1 MLVAACLVVV
11 VLALLGF
18 SRLYRKVDQSQALIV
33 SKTRRV
39 DVSFTGQVVLPIL
52 HKAEVMDISV
62 KTIEISR
69 AGRDGLICRDNIRAD
84 IRILFFVKVNKTVED
99 VIKVAQSV
107 GTERASHQDTLQEL
121 FHAKFSEALK
131 TVGKQLDFTDLYT
144 KREELRYHVIELI
157 GVDLNGYHLE
167 DAAIDYLEQTPLT
180 QLDPANVLDAQGIRK
195 ITELTAVEHVRTNE
209 AKRSEQMEIT
219 RQDVDAREAILE
231 LERRQADAEIKK
243 KREIETS
250 RAREEAETARVV
262 EEERLRAQ
270 GAFLRTEE
278 QLGVQRE
285 NQARE
290 IAVAAKN
297 RERVIAVEN
306 ERIEKDRLL
315 EVIARERETQLTKIS
330 AEKEVEAEKR
340 EIAEVI
346 RERVAVDRTVAE
358 QEESIKK
365 LRVVEEAERER
376 QTLVIAAEAEAQ
388 EKLVKDIKAA
398 EAAEQ
403 AATHRAAEELTL
415 AEARLKTADLDARA
429 KLRLAE
435 GVQAEAAAEGLAAV
449 QVRDKEA
456 EVTVKAG
463 RAEAEATEARLRAE
477 AEGTQAK
484 ALAEAE
490 GARAKGLAEAEG
502 ARAAAEATEAR
513 LKAEAE
519 GARAKG
525 LAEAESAK
533 AKGLAEAEGARA
545 AAEATTARLKAE
557 AEGARARGLAEA
569 QGAQAA
575 AQATEAR
582 LKAEAEGVRVKA
594 LAEAEGARAMGAAE
608 AEGAKAK
615 ALAEAT
621 AIGEKL
627 KAEAEGLTE
636 KAAAMAALDEA
647 SRGHEE
653 YRLRLAAE
661 KEIRLAGL
669 ETQRQVAEAQ
679 ASVLATGLE
688 HADIDIVG
696 GESVFFDRLV
706 SAVSLGK
713 GVDGFVDNSRT
724 AQALARPW
732 LDGSGSFTEDLG
744 RILGSV
750 GTADVQHLT
759 VSALLLKL
767 MRSGGAEAA
776 GFQQLLDRAGELG
789 LADTPL
795 TALNGNGA
803 RN

>member
-1 MLVAACLVVV
+1 MEALGVLIAVCLFAALF
-11 VLALLGF
+11 VLFLL
-18 SRLYRKVDQSQALIV
+18 SRLYRKVEQGRALIV
-33 SKTRRV
+33 SKIRKV
-39 DVSFTGQVVLPIL
+39 EVSFTGQVVLPVL

-62 KTIEISR
+62 KTIEITRS
-69 AGRDGLICRDNIRAD
+69 GRDGLICRDNIRAD
-84 IRILFFVKVNKTVED
+84 IRISFFVKVNKTAED
-99 VIKVAQSV
+99 VIKVAQAV
-107 GTERASHQDTLQEL
+107 GTARASDQATLQEL

-131 TVGKQLDFTDLYT
+131 TVGKQMDFTDLYT
-144 KREELRYHVIELI
+144 KREELRFQIIELI

-209 AKRSEQMEIT
+209 AKRTEEKEIT

-231 LERRQADAEIKK
+231 LERRQTDAEIKQ

-270 GAFLRTEE
+270 TAFLRTEE

-285 NQARE
+285 NQSRE

-315 EVIARERETQLTKIS
+315 EVIARERETQLTQIA

-365 LRVVEEAERER
+365 LRAVEQAERER
-376 QTLVIAAEAEAQ
+376 QAIVIAAEAEAQ

-415 AEARLKTADLDARA
+415 AEARLKTADFDAQA

-435 GVQAEAAAEGLAAV
+435 AVQAEAAAEGLAAV

-456 EVTVKAG
+456 EVIEKAG
-463 RAEAEATEARLRAE
+463 RAEAEATQARLRAE
-477 AEGTQAK
+477 ADGTQAK
-484 ALAEAE
+484 ALAEAA
-490 GARAKGLAEAEG
+490 G
-502 ARAAAEATEAR
+502 
-513 LKAEAE
+513 
-519 GARAKG
+519 
-525 LAEAESAK
+525 
-533 AKGLAEAEGARA
+533 
-545 AAEATTARLKAE
+545 
-557 AEGARARGLAEA
+557 
-569 QGAQAA
+569 
-575 AQATEAR
+575 
-582 LKAEAEGVRVKA
+582 
-594 LAEAEGARAMGAAE
+594 
-608 AEGAKAK
+608 
-615 ALAEAT
+615 
-621 AIGEKL
+621 IGEKL
-627 KAEAEGLTE
+627 KAEAAGLTE

-653 YRLRLAAE
+653 YRLRLEAE

-669 ETQRQVAEAQ
+669 DTQRQVAEAQ
-679 ASVLATGLE
+679 ATVLATGLE
-688 HADIDIVG
+688 NADIDIVG

-713 GVDGFVDNSRT
+713 SVDGFVANSST
-724 AQALARPW
+724 AQSLAGPW
-732 LDGSGSFTEDLG
+732 LDGSSSFTDDLT
-744 RILGSV
+744 RILGSF
-750 GTADVQHLT
+750 GTADVQNLT
-759 VSALLLKL
+759 VSALLMGL
-767 MRSGGAEAA
+767 MKGGGPQA
-776 GFQQLLDRAGELG
+776 GRFQELLDRAGELG
-789 LADTPL
+789 LSDTPL
-795 TALNGNGA
+795 AALNGSMVRG
-803 RN
+803 

>member
-1 MLVAACLVVV
+1 MEALGVLVAACVI
-11 VLALLGF
+11 LALLLLLGF

-33 SKTRRV
+33 SRTRRV

-69 AGRDGLICRDNIRAD
+69 SGRDGLICRDNIRAD

-131 TVGKQLDFTDLYT
+131 TVGKQMDFTDLYT
-144 KREELRYHVIELI
+144 KREELRYHIIELI

-209 AKRSEQMEIT
+209 AKRTEQKEIT

-231 LERRQADAEIKK
+231 LERRQADAEIKQ

-250 RAREEAETARVV
+250 RAREEAETARVM

-270 GAFLRTEE
+270 TAFLRTEE

-315 EVIARERETQLTKIS
+315 EVIARERETQLTQIS

-376 QTLVIAAEAEAQ
+376 QALVIAAEAEAQ

-435 GVQAEAAAEGLAAV
+435 GVQAESAAEGLAAV

-490 GARAKGLAEAEG
+490 GARARGLAEAEG
-502 ARAAAEATEAR
+502 AQAAAAATEAR
-513 LKAEAE
+513 LRAEAE
-519 GARAKG
+519 GARAK
-525 LAEAESAK
+525 
-533 AKGLAEAEGARA
+533 
-545 AAEATTARLKAE
+545 
-557 AEGARARGLAEA
+557 
-569 QGAQAA
+569 
-575 AQATEAR
+575 
-582 LKAEAEGVRVKA
+582 A
-594 LAEAEGARAMGAAE
+594 LAEAEGVKAA
-608 AEGAKAK
+608 
-615 ALAEAT
+615 ALAEA
-621 AIGEKL
+621 AGIGEKL
-627 KAEAEGLTE
+627 RAEAAGLTE

-653 YRLRLAAE
+653 YRLRLQAE

-669 ETQRQVAEAQ
+669 ETQRQVAQAQ
-679 ASVLATGLE
+679 ATVLATGLE
-688 HADIDIVG
+688 NADIDIVG

-706 SAVSLGK
+706 SAVSFGK
-713 GVDGFVDNSRT
+713 GVDGFVASSRT
-724 AQALARPW
+724 AQTLAKPW

-744 RILGSV
+744 RVLGSV
-750 GTADVQHLT
+750 GTADIQNLT
-759 VSALLLKL
+759 VSALLMKL
-767 MRSGGAEAA
+767 MNGGGADASQ
-776 GFQQLLDRAGELG
+776 FRQLLEKAGELG
-789 LADTPL
+789 LADTPV
-795 TALNGNGA
+795 TSLNGTAHN
-803 RN
+803 

>member
-1 MLVAACLVVV
+1 MEALGVLVAVCLVVV
-11 VLALLGF
+11 VLAVLAF

-69 AGRDGLICRDNIRAD
+69 SGRDGLICRDNIRAD

-99 VIKVAQSV
+99 VIKVAQTV

-157 GVDLNGYHLE
+157 GIDLNGYHLE

-195 ITELTAVEHVRTNE
+195 ITELTAIEHVRTNE
-209 AKRSEQMEIT
+209 AQRTEQKEIT
-219 RQDVDAREAILE
+219 RQNVDAREAILE
-231 LERRQADAEIKK
+231 LERRQADAEIKQ

-297 RERVIAVEN
+297 RERVIAVES
-306 ERIEKDRLL
+306 ERVEKDRLL
-315 EVIARERETQLTKIS
+315 EVIARERETQLTRIA

-340 EIAEVI
+340 DIAEVI

-376 QTLVIAAEAEAQ
+376 QALVIAAEAEAQ
-388 EKLVKDIKAA
+388 ERLVKDIKAA

-415 AEARLKTADLDARA
+415 AEARLKTADMDARA

-463 RAEAEATEARLRAE
+463 RAEAEAAAALLRAE

-502 ARAAAEATEAR
+502 ARAAAEAVEAR

-525 LAEAESAK
+525 LAEAEGARAAAEAVEARLKAEAEGARAK
-533 AKGLAEAEGARA
+533 GLAEAEGARAKGLAEAEGARA
-545 AAEATTARLKAE
+545 AAEAVEARLKAE
-557 AEGARARGLAEA
+557 AEGARAQSL
-569 QGAQAA
+569 
-575 AQATEAR
+575 
-582 LKAEAEGVRVKA
+582 
-594 LAEAEGARAMGAAE
+594 AE
-608 AEGAKAK
+608 AEGAKAR
-615 ALAEAT
+615 ALAEAV

-627 KAEAEGLTE
+627 KAEAAGLTE
-636 KAAAMAALDEA
+636 KAAAMAALDDA

-653 YRLRLAAE
+653 YRLRLQAE

-669 ETQRQVAEAQ
+669 ETQRQVAESQ
-679 ASVLATGLE
+679 ATVLATGLE

-706 SAVSLGK
+706 SSISLGK

-724 AQALARPW
+724 AQALAKPW
-732 LDGSGSFTEDLG
+732 LDGSGSFTEDLS
-744 RILGSV
+744 RVLGSL
-750 GTADVQHLT
+750 GSADVRNLT
-759 VSALLLKL
+759 VSALLMKQIK
-767 MRSGGAEAA
+767 GGGPEA
-776 GFQQLLDRAGELG
+776 GQLQQLLDRASELG
-789 LADTPL
+789 LQDTPL
-795 TALNGNGA
+795 TALNGSSALN
-803 RN
+803 

>member
-1 MLVAACLVVV
+1 MYVFGALAAACLIL
-11 VLALLGF
+11 VLLLLFLF
-18 SRLYRKVDQSQALIV
+18 SRLYRKVDQGRALIV

-39 DVSFTGQVVLPIL
+39 DVSFTGQVVLPVL

-62 KTIEISR
+62 KAIEITRS
-69 AGRDGLICRDNIRAD
+69 GRDGLICRDNIRAD
-84 IRILFFVKVNKTVED
+84 IRISFFVKVNKTAED
-99 VIKVAQSV
+99 VIKVAQAV
-107 GTERASHQDTLQEL
+107 GTARASDQATLQAL

-131 TVGKQLDFTDLYT
+131 TVGKQMDFTDLYT
-144 KREELRYHVIELI
+144 KREELRYQIIELI

-195 ITELTAVEHVRTNE
+195 ITELTAIEHVRTNE
-209 AKRSEQMEIT
+209 AQRTEEKEIT
-219 RQDVDAREAILE
+219 RQNVDAREAILE
-231 LERRQADAEIKK
+231 LERRQADAEIKQ

-270 GAFLRTEE
+270 SAFLRTEE

-290 IAVAAKN
+290 VAVAAKN

-306 ERIEKDRLL
+306 ERIEKDRML

-330 AEKEVEAEKR
+330 ADKEVEAEKR
-340 EIAEVI
+340 EIAEVV

-365 LRVVEEAERER
+365 LRAVEQAERDR
-376 QTLVIAAEAEAQ
+376 QAIIIAAEAEAQ

-403 AATHRAAEELTL
+403 SARHRAAEELTL

-435 GVQAEAAAEGLAAV
+435 GVQAESAAEGLAAV
-449 QVRDKEA
+449 QVRDAEA
-456 EVTVKAG
+456 VVIEKTG
-463 RAEAEATEARLRAE
+463 RAEAEAAQARMLAEAEGTEARLRAE
-477 AEGTQAK
+477 AEGAQAK
-484 ALAEAE
+484 AI
-490 GARAKGLAEAEG
+490 
-502 ARAAAEATEAR
+502 
-513 LKAEAE
+513 
-519 GARAKG
+519 
-525 LAEAESAK
+525 
-533 AKGLAEAEGARA
+533 
-545 AAEATTARLKAE
+545 
-557 AEGARARGLAEA
+557 
-569 QGAQAA
+569 
-575 AQATEAR
+575 
-582 LKAEAEGVRVKA
+582 
-594 LAEAEGARAMGAAE
+594 
-608 AEGAKAK
+608 
-615 ALAEAT
+615 AEAT

-627 KAEAEGLTE
+627 KAEAAGLTE

-653 YRLRLAAE
+653 YRLRLQAE

-669 ETQRQVAEAQ
+669 DVQRQVAEAQ
-679 ASVLATGLE
+679 ATVLATGLE
-688 HADIDIVG
+688 NADIDIVG

-706 SAVSLGK
+706 SAISFGK
-713 GVDGFVDNSRT
+713 GVDGFVEHSGT
-724 AQALARPW
+724 AQALAKPY
-732 LDGSGSFTEDLG
+732 LDGSAHLADDLG

-750 GTADVQHLT
+750 STADVQNLT
-759 VSALLLKL
+759 VSALLMKL
-767 MRSGGAEAA
+767 MQNGGGNA
-776 GFQQLLDRAGELG
+776 GQFQQLLDRAGELG

-795 TALNGNGA
+795 TSLTAVNGA
-803 RN
+803 TRV

>member
-1 MLVAACLVVV
+1 MEALGVLIAVCLIV
-11 VLALLGF
+11 VLLALFAF

-52 HKAEVMDISV
+52 HRAEIMDISV

-69 AGRDGLICRDNIRAD
+69 SGRDGLICRDNIRAD
-84 IRILFFVKVNKTVED
+84 IRILFFVKVNKTVQD

-131 TVGKQLDFTDLYT
+131 TVGKQMDFTDLYT
-144 KREELRYHVIELI
+144 KREELRYHIIELI

-167 DAAIDYLEQTPLT
+167 DAAIDYLEQTPLS
-180 QLDPANVLDAQGIRK
+180 QMDPANVLDAEGIRK

-209 AKRSEQMEIT
+209 ARRNEEMEIT

-231 LERRQADAEIKK
+231 LERRQADAEIKQ

-278 QLGVQRE
+278 HLGVQRE

-315 EVIARERETQLTKIS
+315 EVIARERETQLTKIA

-365 LRVVEEAERER
+365 LRLVEEAERER
-376 QTLVIAAEAEAQ
+376 QALVIAAEAEAQ

-415 AEARLKTADLDARA
+415 AEARMKTADLDARA

-435 GVQAEAAAEGLAAV
+435 GIQAEAAAEGLAAV

-502 ARAAAEATEAR
+502 ARAAAEATA
-513 LKAEAE
+513 
-519 GARAKG
+519 
-525 LAEAESAK
+525 
-533 AKGLAEAEGARA
+533 
-545 AAEATTARLKAE
+545 ARLKAE

-569 QGAQAA
+569 QGARAA
-575 AQATEAR
+575 AEATEAR
-582 LKAEAEGVRVKA
+582 LKAEAEGARAKA
-594 LAEAEGARAMGAAE
+594 LAEAEGARAMGAAQ

-627 KAEAEGLTE
+627 KAEAEGLTV
-636 KAAAMAALDEA
+636 KAAAMAALDDA

-653 YRLRLAAE
+653 YRLRIQAE

-679 ASVLATGLE
+679 ATVLATGLE
-688 HADIDIVG
+688 NADIDIVG

-706 SAVSLGK
+706 SAISLGK

-724 AQALARPW
+724 AQALAQPW
-732 LDGSGSFTEDLG
+732 LDGSGSFTEDLS
-744 RILGSV
+744 RVLGSL
-750 GTADVQHLT
+750 GTADVQNLT
-759 VSALLLKL
+759 VSALLMKL
-767 MRSGGAEAA
+767 MRSGGPDA
-776 GFQQLLDRAGELG
+776 GQFQQLLDRAGELG
-789 LADTPL
+789 LADKPL
-795 TALNGNGA
+795 SALNGSSRG
-803 RN
+803 